1 MPDGDD
7 RVNRLTP
14 PPSVNANAH
23 PFGRALGPAERK
35 RLVLDAAARLFERRG
50 YHGTAM
56 KDIAEEIG
64 TTKAALYHYVDS
76 KEQLL
81 YEIHD
86 AFVSTLIQDAE
97 EFFAENSDPAAQ
109 LRFVV
114 GSIFEAV
121 AEYRPYVRAFF
132 QEFRNLEGAEWYDR
146 IKEKRDRYEAL
157 VVDCLASGAQQ
168 GVFDLPAG
176 PTQSARFLF
185 GACNWSYQWF
195 EPAGALSASEL
206 TDQWYA
212 MLMRAFT
219 A

>member
-14 PPSVNANAH
+14 PPSVSANAH
-23 PFGRALGPAERK
+23 PFGRPLGAAERK

-64 TTKAALYHYVDS
+64 TTKAALYHYVDT

-97 EFFAENSDPAAQ
+97 EFFSQNSDPVAQ

-114 GSIFEAV
+114 RSIFEAV
-121 AEYRPYVRAFF
+121 AAYRPYVRAFF

-157 VVDCLASGAQQ
+157 VVQCLASGAEQ

-176 PTQSARFLF
+176 PTHSARFLF

-195 EPAGALSASEL
+195 EPAGPLSASEL
-206 TDQWYA
+206 TEQWYA